1 MKCKAG
7 ISKTDTII
15 VAINTEIEFGIS
27 LFLNIEITKAVP
39 IDAAA
44 VLTILFPVSTV
55 ARSFSGC
62 SSNFAISS
70 APRILSLISF
80 ASLPRCNDKKAASDP
95 EKKADNKS
103 DTINSM
109 TIVILPSMIY
119 SLNHFRYLI
128 IIL

>member
-1 MKCKAG
+1 
-7 ISKTDTII
+7 
-15 VAINTEIEFGIS
+15 
-27 LFLNIEITKAVP
+27 
-39 IDAAA
+39 
-44 VLTILFPVSTV
+44 
-55 ARSFSGC
+55 
-62 SSNFAISS
+62 
-70 APRILSLISF
+70 RILSLISF